1 MVIAGEVARMVARG
15 WADLAVAVLALAV
28 ELFEG
33 ILVRFAVYSRRNL
46 YATLTKGWM
55 ERCLLC
61 LLCSLWIVMTESGRP
76 NGSNLA
82 GVFLVSNKRVRR
94 SSSGKEVLV

>member
-15 WADLAVAVLALAV
+15 WADLAVAVWALALAV

-33 ILVRFAVYSRRNL
+33 ILVRFAVCSRRNS

-55 ERCLLC
+55 ER
-61 LLCSLWIVMTESGRP
+61 WIVMTESGRP
-76 NGSNLA
+76 NGSNFSLGLFWC
-82 GVFLVSNKRVRR
+82 GVKQTCQKVIVMVSKY
-94 SSSGKEVLV
+94 